1 MSGAAPATRSTST
14 LIPRLPFAELLLPVA
29 AVAAALLLGALIIA
43 LAGLNPLQA
52 YAALARG
59 AFGSVG
65 SFSET
70 LVRFCPL
77 ALCSLGVLVAFRAG
91 FFSIGADGQLYMGA
105 LAATVVALKTPAL
118 PAIVTISLALA
129 AGMAAGALW
138 ALVAGAL
145 KVRLGVNEV
154 VSTIMLN
161 AIASL
166 FIDYLVRGP
175 LRAPGADLQYTS
187 LIPKS
192 AWLPRILPHTRLHAG
207 VFLPLIA
214 AALVWIFL
222 WRMSAGYDLRV
233 TGANPVA
240 ARQAGINVGGSVL
253 RAVAISGALAGL
265 AGAVEIQAVFHR
277 LQAGIG
283 SDYGYTA
290 IPIALVG
297 KTLPGATLLAALIFA
312 ALGVGATMMQLK
324 ASVPLP
330 LVVLLQGLIILF
342 VVGSDVLVPK
352 LRNWR
357 QAPPVENPPGN
368 LPPLDAGLAE

>member
-1 MSGAAPATRSTST
+1 V
-14 LIPRLPFAELLLPVA
+14 LLPVV
-29 AVAAALLLGALIIA
+29 AVVAALLLGALIIA
-43 LAGLNPLQA
+43 FAGLNPLRA

-77 ALCSLGVLVAFRAG
+77 ALCALGVLVAFRAG
-91 FFSIGADGQLYMGA
+91 FFSIGADGQFYLGA
-105 LAATVVALKTPAL
+105 LAATFVALKVPAL
-118 PAIVTISLALA
+118 PSIVLVPLCM
-129 AGMAAGALW
+129 AGAMAAGTLW
-138 ALVAGAL
+138 ALVAGLL

-166 FIDYLVRGP
+166 LIDFLVRGP
-175 LRAPGADLQYTS
+175 LRAPGTDLQYTAV
-187 LIPKS
+187 IPKF

-214 AALVWIFL
+214 ALLVYIFL
-222 WRMSAGYDLRV
+222 WRMSAGFDSRV
-233 TGANPVA
+233 TGANSVA
-240 ARQAGINVGGSVL
+240 ARHAGINVGGSVL
-253 RAVAISGALAGL
+253 GAVAISGALAGL

-312 ALGVGATMMQLK
+312 ALGVGSAMMQIK
-324 ASVPLP
+324 ASVPSP

-342 VVGSDVLVPK
+342 VVGSDMFVPK
-352 LRNWR
+352 LRKWR
-357 QAPPVENPPGN
+357 QTLPPETTSGN
-368 LPPLDAGLAE
+368 LPPMDPSIAE